1 MYLLEYL
8 MIKMDDLMDNLRYYH
23 NLMIFDRISLLII
36 TLSYSLITNYYYYIN

>member
-8 MIKMDDLMDNLRYYH
+8 MIEMDDLMGNLKYCR

-36 TLSYSLITNYYYYIN
+36 TLSYCLITNYYYYIN